1 MLKVGDKAPDFTLK
15 NQDENSVS
23 LSDYK
28 NKKVVLWFY
37 PKASTPGW
45 TIEGKGFRDEFQEFE
60 EKNVEILGCSADPPV
75 KQKQFAEKRGFP
87 YLLLS
92 DESRDMLKA
101 YGVWG
106 KKKFPYF
113 LLTDENHEMLED
125 YGVWGKKK
133 FMGREYMGIS
143 RVTYIIDENGIIEKV
158 YEKVSVKSHARDIL
172 NDFA

>member
-28 NKKVVLWFY
+28 NKKVALWFY

-45 TIEGKGFRDEFQEFE
+45 TIEGKGFRDEFQNFE
-60 EKNVEILGCSADPPV
+60 DNNIQIIGCSADSPA
-75 KQKQFAEKRGFP
+75 KQKKFAEKRGFP

-101 YGVWG
+101 
-106 KKKFPYF
+106 
-113 LLTDENHEMLED
+113 

-158 YEKVSVKSHARDIL
+158 YEKVSVKSHAKDIL
-172 NDFA
+172 NDIV

>member
-1 MLKVGDKAPDFTLK
+1 MLKVGDKAPDFTLQ

-60 EKNVEILGCSADPPV
+60 EKNVEILGCSADPPK
-75 KQKQFAEKRGFP
+75 KQKKFCEK
-87 YLLLS
+87 
-92 DESRDMLKA
+92 KN
-101 YGVWG
+101 
-106 KKKFPYF
+106 FPYF
-113 LLTDENHEMLED
+113 LLSDEGHEMLKA

-143 RVTYIIDENGIIEKV
+143 RVTYIINENRVIEKV

>member
-23 LSDYK
+23 LLDYK

-60 EKNVEILGCSADPPV
+60 EKNVEILGCSADPPK
-75 KQKQFAEKRGFP
+75 KQKKFCE
-87 YLLLS
+87 
-92 DESRDMLKA
+92 
-101 YGVWG
+101 

-113 LLTDENHEMLED
+113 LLSDESHEMLKA
-125 YGVWGKKK
+125 YGVWVKKK

-143 RVTYIIDENGIIEKV
+143 RATYIIDENGVIEKV

-172 NDFA
+172 SDFA

>member
-1 MLKVGDKAPDFTLK
+1 MLTVGDRAPDFTLQ

-45 TIEGKGFRDEFQEFE
+45 TVEGQGFRDEFQNFE
-60 EKNVEILGCSADPPV
+60 KKHVAILGCSADPPK
-75 KQKQFAEKRGFP
+75 KQKKFCDKKNFP
-87 YLLLS
+87 FFLLS
-92 DESRDMLKA
+92 DES
-101 YGVWG
+101 
-106 KKKFPYF
+106 
-113 LLTDENHEMLED
+113 HEMLKS

-143 RVTYIIDENGIIEKV
+143 RVTYIIDGNGIIEKV

-172 NDFA
+172 NNFV